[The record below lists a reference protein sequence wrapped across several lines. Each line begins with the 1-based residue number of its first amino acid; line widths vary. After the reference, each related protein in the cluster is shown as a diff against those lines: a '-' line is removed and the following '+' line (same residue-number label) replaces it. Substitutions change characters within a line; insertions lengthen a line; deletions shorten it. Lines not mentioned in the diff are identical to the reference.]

1 MSTIKVTNINDT
13 SNNASIVTGN
23 NAFTVNGTVITGV
36 SAGSTT
42 ITAEG
47 GSTTTNLQQG
57 LVKAWNRTQDGSN
70 ISTDSFNISGT
81 TDNEAVDFDIQ
92 INNNIIKDNYIVVTG
107 ADDKQ
112 DGGRVFASMV
122 DQSQGLATTGYEIV
136 FKGVGS
142 SFTKSDPNTMSA
154 SAALGDLA

>member
-1 MSTIKVTNINDT
+1 MASELKVDKFTGVT
-13 SNNASIVTGN
+13 TAGSIDVTG
-23 NAFTVNGTVITGV
+23 
-36 SAGSTT
+36 
-42 ITAEG
+42 EG
-47 GSTTTNLQQG
+47 NSTTTNLQQG

-81 TDNEAVDFDIQ
+81 TDNAAGDFDIQ
-92 INNNIIKDNYIVVTG
+92 LSNNMNNANYIVVTG

-154 SAALGDLA
+154 SAVLGDLA

>member
-1 MSTIKVTNINDT
+1 MSTIVTDTITGKSTATTVTIGSTPVVSASANSMTIRGEGSAQTNI
-13 SNNASIVTGN
+13 
-23 NAFTVNGTVITGV
+23 
-36 SAGSTT
+36 
-42 ITAEG
+42 
-47 GSTTTNLQQG
+47 QQG

-81 TDNEAVDFDIQ
+81 TDNSAGDYDIQ
-92 INNNIIKDNYIVVTG
+92 INNNMNDANYIVVTG

-112 DGGRVFASMV
+112 DGGRAFASMV

-142 SFTKSDPNTMSA
+142 GFTKTDPNTMSA
-154 SAALGDLA
+154 SAVLGDLA

>member
-1 MSTIKVTNINDT
+1 MSRVVVNEIEAKVGNDISFNDTVKIDTIKGKTT
-13 SNNASIVTGN
+13 
-23 NAFTVNGTVITGV
+23 
-36 SAGSTT
+36 AGSIT
-42 ITAEG
+42 IQGEG
-47 GSTTTNLQQG
+47 SATTNLQQG

-81 TDNEAVDFDIQ
+81 TDNASGDFDIQ
-92 INNNIIKDNYIVVTG
+92 LSNNMNNANYIVVTG

-154 SAALGDLA
+154 SAILGDLA

>member
-1 MSTIKVTNINDT
+1 MTSQLNVDTIVDK
-13 SNNASIVTGN
+13 
-23 NAFTVNGTVITGV
+23 
-36 SAGSTT
+36 AGSGGSNVKMANTST
-42 ITAEG
+42 YVGEG
-47 GSTTTNLQQG
+47 GSGTQNLVQG
-57 LVKAWNRTQDGSN
+57 IVKAWNRTQDGSN

-81 TDNEAVDFDIQ
+81 TDNAAGDFDIQ
-92 INNNIIKDNYIVVTG
+92 LSNNMNNANYIVVTG

-154 SAALGDLA
+154 SAVLGDLA

>member
-1 MSTIKVTNINDT
+1 VSTIKVDT
-13 SNNASIVTGN
+13 IQTRGGASEIAIDKLKG
-23 NAFTVNGTVITGV
+23 AS
-36 SAGSTT
+36 SAGSMTVVG
-42 ITAEG
+42 EG

-57 LVKAWNRTQDGSN
+57 LVKAWNRTQDGNN

-81 TDNEAVDFDIQ
+81 TDNEAGDFDIQ
-92 INNNIIKDNYIVVTG
+92 LSNNMNNANYIVVTG

-112 DGGRVFASMV
+112 DGGRAFASMI

-142 SFTKSDPNTMSA
+142 GFTKTDPNTMSA
-154 SAALGDLA
+154 SAVLGDLA